1 MKENALPDRR
11 RPTTMSVKLANIF
24 SFLQSRTPTIIASPP
39 KRNKW
44 RKGRLKIFP
53 HRVYCNNQGGRNKAT
68 QIITILN

>member
-11 RPTTMSVKLANIF
+11 RPTTMSEKLANIF

-44 RKGRLKIFP
+44 RKGRSNIFP
-53 HRVYCNNQGGRNKAT
+53 HFVYCNNQGGRNRT
-68 QIITILN
+68 NPIITILN